1 MLEGKVAIVTG
12 GGSGIGRAMAEGMAA
27 AGAKVVIAS
36 RRGDWLRDQA
46 KAMSREG
53 REVHAHPCDLRDLG
67 FVHVRNMV
75 KLLVFALSLDRNVV
89 LHDVG
94 LTSR

>member
-46 KAMSREG
+46 KAMSRE
-53 REVHAHPCDLRDLG
+53 VHAHPCDLRDLG